1 MSEFLASY
9 VLRVL
14 FSTLVRRTE
23 AIRLRGV
30 GTGWRIFRSNGTGQ
44 SCIICA
50 VPARNGE
57 RSASAARAA
66 TAQLVV
72 WARTRFMRVVCR
84 SIALGLLVA

>member
-30 GTGWRIFRSNGTGQ
+30 GTGWRLFPFEPNRPELQYIRGAGPKRREKHERGAGQ
-44 SCIICA
+44 
-50 VPARNGE
+50 PQHN
-57 RSASAARAA
+57 
-66 TAQLVV
+66 
-72 WARTRFMRVVCR
+72 
-84 SIALGLLVA
+84 